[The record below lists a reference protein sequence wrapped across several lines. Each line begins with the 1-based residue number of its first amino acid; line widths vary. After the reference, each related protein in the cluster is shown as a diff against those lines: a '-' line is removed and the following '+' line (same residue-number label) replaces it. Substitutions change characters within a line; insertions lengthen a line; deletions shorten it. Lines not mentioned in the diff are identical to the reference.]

1 MADSGGTAPSMNRC
15 TRLLR
20 HPQAVTNLQVIQVTS
35 SIRAEI
41 QAWLSWPRALP
52 LATEVMGV
60 SSQSFPSCMHQM
72 RIPAYAVTLCN
83 MGDGHLVHI
92 MAYSFSA
99 PRPQSGNPVTWQY
112 RSGRCNNSIMHKR
125 SHTTRSLLFYLS
137 KYASTHVGTSHA
149 IRQWTTILQQL
160 QASSWKITILIAG
173 LALSYRAP

>member
-60 SSQSFPSCMHQM
+60 SSSVM
-72 RIPAYAVTLCN
+72 RIPAYAATLCN
-83 MGDGHLVHI
+83 IGDGHLVHI
-92 MAYSFSA
+92 MAYFFQCTQTTEWKPSNLAVPEWEVQQFDHAQKEPHDKVALLLFVKVRKYACGDESCNQTMDDNPPTA
-99 PRPQSGNPVTWQY
+99 PR
-112 RSGRCNNSIMHKR
+112 R
-125 SHTTRSLLFYLS
+125 
-137 KYASTHVGTSHA
+137 
-149 IRQWTTILQQL
+149 
-160 QASSWKITILIAG
+160 
-173 LALSYRAP
+173 